1 MKPIAIRLIAVALMA
16 AGIAGFAVLFAGIST
31 DQYLYGVAE
40 SIPTPLDAA
49 QSDHTSA
56 SDPAAPTA
64 PITAEAPNPDL
75 TSTLPQVI
83 ICQPD
88 QTIGLTPVGDI
99 GCVTRTAA

>member
-16 AGIAGFAVLFAGIST
+16 AGLAGFAVLFAGIST
-31 DQYLYGVAE
+31 DQYLYEVTE
-40 SIPTPLDAA
+40 SIQTPLDAA
-49 QSDHTSA
+49 QSNYTSA
-56 SDPAAPTA
+56 GDPAAP
-64 PITAEAPNPDL
+64 ITADAPNPDL